1 MEEHGIIVTPE
12 IVEVATPY
20 GPSEKIGR
28 VGVVAGARE
37 ILNIGPGA
45 AAYYGVTDSWR
56 MTVGVFNGLMD
67 IVVGRRSIEDLGGPV
82 KIAEISG
89 NAAKMGWISFALLA
103 AVISINLGVINL
115 LPIPVL
121 DGGHLALYAAEA
133 IRGKPPSKV
142 AVNWAFRGGAAAL
155 LALFACV
162 TFYDVARLITV
173 HLMPVLLRAT

>member
-67 IVVGRRSIEDLGGPV
+67 IVVGRRSIEDLV
-82 KIAEISG
+82 LRVIADPHVGRRSVEHR
-89 NAAKMGWISFALLA
+89 
-103 AVISINLGVINL
+103 
-115 LPIPVL
+115 
-121 DGGHLALYAAEA
+121 D
-133 IRGKPPSKV
+133 
-142 AVNWAFRGGAAAL
+142 GAAA
-155 LALFACV
+155 AFV
-162 TFYDVARLITV
+162 DTV
-173 HLMPVLLRAT
+173 HVGNRAGQQAIGAGADRKSTRLNSSH